1 MSLVR
6 ALVILTMFVFA
17 GCTGDAPVAPAHQIT
32 IDELPP
38 GKLADLQQ
46 LEQSELARIE
56 ARRSNGAISLDSLKV
71 LWTELRADWA
81 QRGPLLVCAPLPYDG
96 AARIIGPEGG
106 TIGAGIATLAIP
118 PGALDRPTVIT
129 VESSGTFELQAEFRP
144 HGLQFRVRPTLTM
157 DYNHCLRPR
166 WTQERI
172 AYLGDQDEV
181 LEWPESRDRS
191 DDGLVDATIGHFSRY
206 AVAF

>member
-1 MSLVR
+1 MSVR
-6 ALVILTMFVFA
+6 ALAILTMLAIA
-17 GCTGDAPVAPAHQIT
+17 GCAGDAPVAPAHQIT
-32 IDELPP
+32 IDELPA
-38 GKLADLQQ
+38 GEVADLQQ

-56 ARRSNGAISLDSLKV
+56 ARRSNEAVSFDSLSV
-71 LWTELRADWA
+71 LWSGLKADWA
-81 QRGPLLVCAPLPYDG
+81 QRGPLLVCAPRPYDG

-106 TIGAGIATLAIP
+106 TIGAGIATLRIP

-157 DYNHCLRPR
+157 DYEHCRRPR

-181 LEWPESRDRS
+181 LEWPDSRDRS
-191 DDGLVDATIGHFSRY
+191 DVDLVDATIGHFSRY